1 MSQKDSDDEL
11 LSWYEALAENPDYFT
26 NTEAGKKEL
35 AEMIR
40 RESERLLAEL
50 GKKVRRTREVI
61 WLSRHC
67 FDCSYLQKN
76 NGRLDCQKWDVRIVK
91 PFYGRPVWSS
101 VPSKMNKGEK
111 EMVIDDIDWSLK
123 WREISDAIVERAVDM
138 VNGGRPYFCFTKVQ
152 GRR

>member
-1 MSQKDSDDEL
+1 MSEGDSEDEL

-26 NTEAGKKEL
+26 NTEAGQKEL

-50 GKKVRRTREVI
+50 GKRVRRTREVI

-67 FDCSYLQKN
+67 SNCKFFQKN
-76 NGRLDCQKWDVRIVK
+76 NGRIDCGKWDVRIVK
-91 PFYGRPVWSS
+91 PFYGRPVWSK
-101 VPSKMNKGEK
+101 VPSKTNKGEK
-111 EMVIDDIDWSLK
+111 EMVINDIDWNLK

-138 VNGGRPYFCFTKVQ
+138 VNGGRPYFCFTRK
-152 GRR
+152 

>member
-1 MSQKDSDDEL
+1 MSQDDSNDEL

-67 FDCSYLQKN
+67 FNCSYFQKN
-76 NGRLDCQKWDVRIVK
+76 NGRLDCQRWDVRIVR

-101 VPSKMNKGEK
+101 VPSKTKKGEK
-111 EMVIDDIDWSLK
+111 EMIIDDIDWSLK

-152 GRR
+152 GHR